1 MKQLISIGAILI
13 VAGLASSCSS
23 SNPADPTAPRAT
35 VYLRD
40 GTSYAGAVKS
50 GSAKEITG
58 AGDDNNS
65 RTLDMKNV
73 RSIEYGDAA
82 AALPPA
88 AAAPAS
94 APAPA
99 PAASRAAI
107 EPPRPPRNHPEESHI
122 NTRTNVLPVGTEVFV
137 RTDETI
143 DSGKAVEGQTFA
155 AAIATDVR
163 DADGDVVIPRGSNA
177 QLVIL
182 SASRGGRFR
191 GTSVLV
197 LDLNSISVGGRRYR
211 VDTADL
217 AQKGR

>member
-23 SNPADPTAPRAT
+23 SNPADPNAPRAI

-50 GSAKEITG
+50 SSAKEITV

-65 RTLDMKNV
+65 RTFDMKNV

-82 AALPPA
+82 AALPPS

-94 APAPA
+94 APAP
-99 PAASRAAI
+99 SRAAI
-107 EPPRPPRNHPEESHI
+107 ERPRPPRDHPEESHI
-122 NTRTNVLPVGTEVFV
+122 NTKTYVLPVGTEVAV

-155 AAIATDVR
+155 AEIAKDVR
-163 DADGDVVIPRGSNA
+163 DAAGDVVIPRGSNA
-177 QLVIL
+177 QLV
-182 SASRGGRFR
+182 
-191 GTSVLV
+191 
-197 LDLNSISVGGRRYR
+197 
-211 VDTADL
+211 
-217 AQKGR
+217 